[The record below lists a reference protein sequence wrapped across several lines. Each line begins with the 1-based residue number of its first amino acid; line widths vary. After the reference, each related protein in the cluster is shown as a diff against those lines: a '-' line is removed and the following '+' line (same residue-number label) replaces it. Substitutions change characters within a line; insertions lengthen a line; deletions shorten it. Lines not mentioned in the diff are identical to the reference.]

1 MNNTMIYKGYIGT
14 VHYSAE
20 DNVFY
25 GKIHGIND
33 LVTFEG
39 QSISELKNAF
49 RASINDY
56 FKTCKILGKS
66 PDKTYKG
73 SFNVRLTSRL
83 HKLAVINA
91 LKNNMTLNDFVKKA
105 ISNSIT
111 P

>member
-1 MNNTMIYKGYIGT
+1 MTYNGYIGT
-14 VHYSAE
+14 VHYSEE

-25 GKIHGIND
+25 GNIHGIND

-39 QSISELKNAF
+39 QSVSELKNAF
-49 RASINDY
+49 HASINDY
-56 FKTCKILGKS
+56 LKTCKILSKS

-91 LKNNMTLNDFVKKA
+91 LKNNITLNDFVKKA
-105 ISNSIT
+105 ISNAIT
-111 P
+111 L